1 MLDNTANQA
10 SHLHASISNERAF
23 ILAMESLTRRLEK
36 TESDFVGHLQ
46 KVEDRLD
53 QLVDLTKTVAVLQQ
67 QNAQHNDALGELRAA
82 MRETTD
88 KFQISMTRLHT
99 RIDEIQNHQRDK
111 LELHS
116 KETAL
121 AIKTNEISIGNV
133 DKELKTW
140 LNRGVGAWV
149 IFAVVIGAAQTI
161 GFRWLDAVER
171 DKAQMVQTMDI
182 VSKNQ
187 ALMEQRLQN
196 QESLA
201 KDMVANLKT
210 ILEGQH
216 TPRKR

>member
-1 MLDNTANQA
+1 MLENNA
-10 SHLHASISNERAF
+10 SATHIHSSISNERAS

-67 QNAQHNDALGELRAA
+67 QNAQHNDALGELRTA

-88 KFQISMTRLHT
+88 KFQTSMARLHT
-99 RIDEIQNHQRDK
+99 RIDEIQTHQRDK
-111 LELHS
+111 MELHS

-121 AIKTNEISIGNV
+121 AIKTNEIATSNV

-140 LNRGVGAWV
+140 LNRGVGAWA
-149 IFAVVIGAAQTI
+149 IFAVIIGAAQTF
-161 GFRWLDAVER
+161 GFRWLDSIDREKV
-171 DKAQMVQTMDI
+171 QMVQTLEA

-187 ALMEQRLQN
+187 ALMEQRLQG
-196 QESLA
+196 QENATKELMVSLKA
-201 KDMVANLKT
+201 MID
-210 ILEGQH
+210 EQR
-216 TPRKR
+216 TPRRR

>member
-1 MLDNTANQA
+1 MLENNA
-10 SHLHASISNERAF
+10 SATHIHSSISNERAF

-67 QNAQHNDALGELRAA
+67 QNAQHNDALGELRTA

-88 KFQISMTRLHT
+88 KFQTSMARLHT
-99 RIDEIQNHQRDK
+99 RIDEIQTHQRDK
-111 LELHS
+111 MELHS

-121 AIKTNEISIGNV
+121 AIKTNEIATSNV

-140 LNRGVGAWV
+140 LNRGVGAWA
-149 IFAVVIGAAQTI
+149 IFAVIIGAAQTF
-161 GFRWLDAVER
+161 GFRWLDSIDREKV
-171 DKAQMVQTMDI
+171 QMVQTLEA

-187 ALMEQRLQN
+187 ALMEQRLQG
-196 QESLA
+196 QENATKELMVSLKA
-201 KDMVANLKT
+201 MID
-210 ILEGQH
+210 EQR
-216 TPRKR
+216 TPRRR

>member
-1 MLDNTANQA
+1 MLDNNA
-10 SHLHASISNERAF
+10 SSSQLHASISNERAF

-67 QNAQHNDALGELRAA
+67 QNAQHNDALGELRTA
-82 MRETTD
+82 MRETTE
-88 KFQISMTRLHT
+88 KFQTSMSRLHT

-111 LELHS
+111 LELHG

-121 AIKTNEISIGNV
+121 SLKTNEIAINNV

-140 LNRGVGAWV
+140 LNRGVGAWA
-149 IFAVVIGAAQTI
+149 IFVVIVGVAQTF
-161 GFRWLDAVER
+161 GFRWLDSIDR
-171 DKAQMVQTMDI
+171 DKQQMVQTLDT

-187 ALMEQRLQN
+187 GLMEQRLQN
-196 QESLA
+196 QEALS
-201 KDMVANLKT
+201 KDMVANLKM
-210 ILEGQH
+210 ILEEQR
-216 TPRKR
+216 TSPRKR

>member
-1 MLDNTANQA
+1 MLENNA
-10 SHLHASISNERAF
+10 SATHIHPSISNERAF

-67 QNAQHNDALGELRAA
+67 QNAQHNDALGELRTA

-88 KFQISMTRLHT
+88 KFQTSMARLHT
-99 RIDEIQNHQRDK
+99 RIDEIQTHQHDK
-111 LELHS
+111 MELHS

-121 AIKTNEISIGNV
+121 AIKTNEIATSNV

-149 IFAVVIGAAQTI
+149 IFAVIIGAAQTF
-161 GFRWLDAVER
+161 GFRWLDSIDREKV
-171 DKAQMVQTMDI
+171 QMVQTLEA

-187 ALMEQRLQN
+187 ALMEQRLQG
-196 QESLA
+196 QESATKEL
-201 KDMVANLKT
+201 MVSLKAM
-210 ILEGQH
+210 IDEQR
-216 TPRKR
+216 TPRRR

>member
-1 MLDNTANQA
+1 MLENNA
-10 SHLHASISNERAF
+10 SATHIHSSISNERAF

-67 QNAQHNDALGELRAA
+67 QNAQHNDALGELRTA

-88 KFQISMTRLHT
+88 KFQTSMARLHT
-99 RIDEIQNHQRDK
+99 RIDEIQTHQRDK
-111 LELHS
+111 MELHS

-121 AIKTNEISIGNV
+121 AIKTNEIATSNV

-140 LNRGVGAWV
+140 LNRGVGAWA
-149 IFAVVIGAAQTI
+149 IFAVIIGAAQTF
-161 GFRWLDAVER
+161 GFRWLDSIER
-171 DKAQMVQTMDI
+171 EKVQMVQTLEA

-187 ALMEQRLQN
+187 ALMEQRLQG
-196 QESLA
+196 QENATKELMVSLKA
-201 KDMVANLKT
+201 MID
-210 ILEGQH
+210 EQR
-216 TPRKR
+216 TPRRK